1 MPSDIDQRIPA
12 LEEVERTLATISGLQ
27 VTLKSINPSTL
38 RTADLPLCVLSYGAG
53 NRTSVNQQ
61 ISSFSQIAS
70 LDCIAYLPA
79 GTDALGVENFIQ
91 RFAAKID
98 SIANVE
104 GRPYVLKL
112 LEIDPGVDPGGKLP
126 SIGLAVE
133 VDIGA
138 Q

>member
-38 RTADLPLCVLSYGAG
+38 RTADLPLAVISYGAG

-70 LDCIAYLPA
+70 LDVIVYLQA
-79 GTDALGVENFIQ
+79 GASAIVVENFIVA
-91 RFAAKID
+91 FAAKID
-98 SIANVE
+98 DIANVE
-104 GRPYVLKL
+104 GRAYTLKL

-126 SIGLAVE
+126 SIGFGIQ

>member
-27 VTLKSINPSTL
+27 VTLKQTNPAVL
-38 RTADLPLCVLSYGAG
+38 RTSDLPLCVLSYGAG
-53 NRTSVNQQ
+53 NRTAVNQQ

-70 LDCIAYLPA
+70 LDCIAYLQA
-79 GTDALGVENFIQ
+79 GASTLVVENFVKV
-91 RFAAKID
+91 FAAKID

-126 SIGLAVE
+126 SIGFGIQ